1 MIKLFIIR
9 IILFFTWF
17 NSLGFHIRYRLKKM
31 GFINRRVGWTITL
44 FKSFDNLIKKNW
56 KRIKTIGWF
65 SIEQEKLY
73 SNSDVQGL
81 ADPKIIPEEE
91 GNFNK
96 KLHKGRTLNIL
107 DSTYKFSE
115 GKITR
120 KTDKASRIRS
130 LHRLPMVFPEIAIPI
145 KIFRRFYTRFYLT

>member
-31 GFINRRVGWTITL
+31 GFINKRVGWTITL
-44 FKSFDNLIKKNW
+44 FKSFDNPVKKNW

-73 SNSDVQGL
+73 GYSDFFKYIKLLFDV
-81 ADPKIIPEEE
+81 
-91 GNFNK
+91 NK
-96 KLHKGRTLNIL
+96 LPNKTVLYW
-107 DSTYKFSE
+107 ST
-115 GKITR
+115 
-120 KTDKASRIRS
+120 
-130 LHRLPMVFPEIAIPI
+130 V
-145 KIFRRFYTRFYLT
+145 

>member
-17 NSLGFHIRYRLKKM
+17 NSLGFRIRYRLKRM

-44 FKSFDNLIKKNW
+44 FKSFDNPLKKNW

-73 SNSDVQGL
+73 SNCDVQGL
-81 ADPKIIPEEE
+81 ADPFLVTHNNQVFIFFESIVNGKGEIWQAELLDDIVCNIKPIISESFHISYP
-91 GNFNK
+91 NVF
-96 KLHKGRTLNIL
+96 LHNRCCN
-107 DSTYKFSE
+107 
-115 GKITR
+115 
-120 KTDKASRIRS
+120 
-130 LHRLPMVFPEIAIPI
+130 
-145 KIFRRFYTRFYLT
+145 